1 MIDVE
6 IDVFDRV
13 ARAILKECPGA
24 YVSSMHV
31 TAPPQFPAVSL
42 IETSNIE
49 QASMADSS
57 DGENASAVAYT
68 MNVYS
73 NSATSAKE
81 ECRRIA
87 AIASAEMRA
96 MNMTRLM
103 CEPIDNAADPS
114 IYRIV
119 ARYAGLVDKNHVM
132 YRR

>member
-6 IDVFDRV
+6 VDVFDRV
-13 ARAILKECPGA
+13 ARAILKEYPNA
-24 YVSSMHV
+24 YVSSVHV
-31 TAPPQFPAVSL
+31 TMPPQFPAVSL
-42 IETSNIE
+42 VETSNVE

-57 DGENASAVAYT
+57 GSENASAVVYT
-68 MNVYS
+68 MNAYS
-73 NSATSAKE
+73 NSAKTARE

-96 MNMTRLM
+96 MNMARLM

>member
-57 DGENASAVAYT
+57 DGENASAVVYT

-119 ARYAGLVDKNHVM
+119 VRYAGLVDKNHVM